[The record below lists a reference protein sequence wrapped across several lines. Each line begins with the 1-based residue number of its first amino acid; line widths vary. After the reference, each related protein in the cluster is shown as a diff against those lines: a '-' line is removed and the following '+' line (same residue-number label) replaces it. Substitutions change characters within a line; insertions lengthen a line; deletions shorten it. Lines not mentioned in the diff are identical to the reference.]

1 MLLYL
6 SILAVPLFFFLF
18 TRKKAQRSNLLLATY
33 MLFLCVF
40 VGIGDMLGGYDR
52 YIYGELFDNT
62 ADFLRNGGHYVDSI
76 VFLQYPKEIGYVFAN
91 ILISEFSSNRY
102 IFILCLTVL
111 IYILFFVSFKRHVS
125 NYPLGMILFMGL
137 LFFFTFTYLRQI
149 IAVSIGSLAIKY
161 VIDRKLWKF
170 LLCVLVAFSF
180 HNSAI
185 VLLPLY
191 FIPIRKYNIST
202 ILLIL
207 FVCLVFGATGF
218 SNTLFGAFGDMTDTE
233 GRTAGYENEIGFRI
247 AYILEAV
254 FFLFFLLRGH
264 SRIPNDRQQLV
275 LYNMAIIFCAILLFF
290 VKSENGGRI
299 SWYYIIG
306 LIASLCYLLDSS
318 INSKSDKLLIVL
330 VSSFLYLRI
339 LLVWGGFLYPYKSF
353 LSNGVRENDAIYE
366 KYEYDNNYASDK
378 FYRK

>member
-6 SILAVPLFFFLF
+6 SILAVPLFFFLL
-18 TRKKAQRSNLLLATY
+18 TEKKAQRSNLLLATY
-33 MLFLCVF
+33 MLSLCVF

-111 IYILFFVSFKRHVS
+111 IYILFFVSFKRHIS

-233 GRTAGYENEIGFRI
+233 GRTAGYENEIEFRI

-330 VSSFLYLRI
+330 VSSVLYFRI

-366 KYEYDNNYASDK
+366 KYEYDHNYASDK

>member
-18 TRKKAQRSNLLLATY
+18 TRKKAQRSNFFLAIY

-254 FFLFFLLRGH
+254 FFLLFLLRGH

>member
-1 MLLYL
+1 MIIYL
-6 SILAVPLFFFLF
+6 ALFFSILATYVFFQ
-18 TRKKAQRSNLLLATY
+18 TKVYRSTIFFVLGFGILA
-33 MLFLCVF
+33 LF
-40 VGIGDMLGGYDR
+40 VGLSDMLGGYDR